1 MKTLKLNSTSCYT
14 IDLCALQ
21 AYHAA
26 ASHDARRDA
35 KIRGWHRLQAV
46 IIASKLR
53 CWDWQTFCRQFRR
66 FPINLRRK
74 Q

>member
-1 MKTLKLNSTSCYT
+1 MKTLKLNSTAEKT
-14 IDLCALQ
+14 VDLEAIQ

-26 ASHDARRDA
+26 AGRDSRRDA
-35 KIRGWHRLQAV
+35 RIRGWHRLQAA

-53 CWDWQTFCRQFRR
+53 CWDWDQFCRR
-66 FPINLRRK
+66 FSPAPINLRSK